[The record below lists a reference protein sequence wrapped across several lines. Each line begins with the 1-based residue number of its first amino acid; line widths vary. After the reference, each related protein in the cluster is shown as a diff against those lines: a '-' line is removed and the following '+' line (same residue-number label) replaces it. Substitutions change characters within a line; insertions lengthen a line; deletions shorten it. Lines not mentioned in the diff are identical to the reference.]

1 MEKATGVSQN
11 GYSVTIPTFENG
23 NTKED
28 NKEAI
33 PDPELLGLLNVR
45 YVVSAFPITNIY
57 LNEIKHIDG
66 TYIYENSEVLHRA
79 WVEDNG
85 ESFFSKVENI
95 IIEPNKII
103 IDANGPGKLVLS
115 EIDYPGWKATNNG
128 QKMKIEPVYGI
139 LRSISLSNGKNHIE
153 MIFKPDS
160 LITGSI
166 FFR

>member
-11 GYSVTIPTFENG
+11 GYSVTIPTFKNG
-23 NTKED
+23 NIKED

-85 ESFFSKVENI
+85 ESFFLKW
-95 IIEPNKII
+95 KILLLNRI
-103 IDANGPGKLVLS
+103 K
-115 EIDYPGWKATNNG
+115 
-128 QKMKIEPVYGI
+128 
-139 LRSISLSNGKNHIE
+139 
-153 MIFKPDS
+153 
-160 LITGSI
+160 
-166 FFR
+166 